1 MFTNSINHLQKNIHS
16 TFLNRITIITLF
28 ISIFYSLNTLYFQS
42 IGKGISIY
50 SGLYQITVQSHIV
63 EILLLLVGIFILL
76 GWPFLII
83 KNFYV
88 PYTSTLNLNIK
99 YNNNCLNKS
108 TVLSINKSDQYSLI
122 AIFSILGGS
131 LLMSSLDLLSM
142 YLSIEL
148 QSFALYI
155 LATLNKERLSATSA
169 GLKYFLLGS
178 LSSCFILLGS
188 AIIYS
193 YTGLTQF
200 EAINTLMSVPYSSS
214 LESMPNFT
222 SLLVEGSE
230 KVPDLSFSAHLNSI
244 NSNKFESNI
253 QIHLIEGLQETLNIN
268 KAFTIGLIIIIIGF
282 LFKISAAPFYQWAPD
297 VYDGTPTIVTV
308 WLTIIVK
315 LTILI
320 FLQGLIEYT
329 LPDSVSSFALIK
341 FLIENLPTG
350 ITETATFSDF
360 SVFTGKINN
369 RFDASLMQ
377 LQSIWPSLSI
387 YAKGNTP
394 EASTAFLLPSVQV
407 GPEQIKNLLLISSLL
422 SLLIGTIA
430 GLSQIKVKRLLAF
443 SSISHVGFLLLAL
456 GIYTQKS
463 IDSFFFYLIQYS
475 VTSLNIF
482 LILLAFGYLL
492 TQSDKY
498 KYFTN
503 SKIETDFIG
512 QAITTH
518 SFREAIVRAGDAEGI
533 ENIDIKN
540 DLEYSKSKFRAENTD
555 DNTDINYLIELKGQ
569 LYNNPVLSISFAI
582 CLFSMAGIP
591 PLIGF
596 FSKQFVLF
604 SSIEN
609 GNNFLS
615 IVAILVSVISASYYL
630 KLIKITFFD
639 SLVSIPYPSPVD
651 QEGKGAS
658 AYPPMEE
665 LDSLVTSDTLGP
677 IVTSTVALKQAME
690 GVTASS
696 EKVGLSS
703 TILIPNVKES
713 LKQVQGGVAM
723 LLRKREVYW
732 NISNMHSYLVAI
744 LTFLILFFFLDPS
757 ILLNGTQL
765 ISLTIF
771 NI

>member
-1 MFTNSINHLQKNIHS
+1 
-16 TFLNRITIITLF
+16 
-28 ISIFYSLNTLYFQS
+28 
-42 IGKGISIY
+42 
-50 SGLYQITVQSHIV
+50 
-63 EILLLLVGIFILL
+63 
-76 GWPFLII
+76 
-83 KNFYV
+83 
-88 PYTSTLNLNIK
+88 
-99 YNNNCLNKS
+99 
-108 TVLSINKSDQYSLI
+108 
-122 AIFSILGGS
+122 
-131 LLMSSLDLLSM
+131 
-142 YLSIEL
+142 
-148 QSFALYI
+148 
-155 LATLNKERLSATSA
+155 
-169 GLKYFLLGS
+169 
-178 LSSCFILLGS
+178 
-188 AIIYS
+188 
-193 YTGLTQF
+193 
-200 EAINTLMSVPYSSS
+200 
-214 LESMPNFT
+214 
-222 SLLVEGSE
+222 
-230 KVPDLSFSAHLNSI
+230 
-244 NSNKFESNI
+244 
-253 QIHLIEGLQETLNIN
+253 
-268 KAFTIGLIIIIIGF
+268 
-282 LFKISAAPFYQWAPD
+282 
-297 VYDGTPTIVTV
+297 
-308 WLTIIVK
+308 
-315 LTILI
+315 
-320 FLQGLIEYT
+320 
-329 LPDSVSSFALIK
+329 
-341 FLIENLPTG
+341 
-350 ITETATFSDF
+350 
-360 SVFTGKINN
+360 
-369 RFDASLMQ
+369 
-377 LQSIWPSLSI
+377 
-387 YAKGNTP
+387 
-394 EASTAFLLPSVQV
+394 
-407 GPEQIKNLLLISSLL
+407 
-422 SLLIGTIA
+422 
-430 GLSQIKVKRLLAF
+430 
-443 SSISHVGFLLLAL
+443 LAL

-723 LLRKREVYW
+723 LLRKRLVY
-732 NISNMHSYLVAI
+732 
-744 LTFLILFFFLDPS
+744 
-757 ILLNGTQL
+757 
-765 ISLTIF
+765 
-771 NI
+771 

>member
-16 TFLNRITIITLF
+16 TYINRITIITLLY
-28 ISIFYSLNTLYFQS
+28 SILYTFNTLYFQS
-42 IGKGISIY
+42 IGKGISLY
-50 SGLYQITVQSHIV
+50 NGLYQTTVQSHLI
-63 EILLLLVGIFILL
+63 EILLLIVGISILL
-76 GWPFLII
+76 SWPYLLDRSWP
-83 KNFYV
+83 KNGLSS
-88 PYTSTLNLNIK
+88 PQQMQGLALQPP
-99 YNNNCLNKS
+99 KS
-108 TVLSINKSDQYSLI
+108 QSVELGQISKSDQYSLI

-155 LATLNKERLSATSA
+155 LASLNKDKLSATSA

-200 EAINTLMSVPYSSS
+200 EALNTLLSVPFYNDMAY
-214 LESMPNFT
+214 LTLPCDIGT
-222 SLLVEGSE
+222 
-230 KVPDLSFSAHLNSI
+230 I
-244 NSNKFESNI
+244 NKTNL
-253 QIHLIEGLQETLNIN
+253 LIEGSRLIEMLDIN

-308 WLTIIVK
+308 WLTIVVK

-320 FLQGLIEYT
+320 FLQGLIEFT
-329 LPDSVSSFALIK
+329 IPDSTSL
-341 FLIENLPTG
+341 
-350 ITETATFSDF
+350 
-360 SVFTGKINN
+360 INN
-369 RFDASLMQ
+369 YVVSLISQ
-377 LQSIWPSLSI
+377 EESSVLSNLVS
-387 YAKGNTP
+387 YFGS
-394 EASTAFLLPSVQV
+394 EAAAGLNVGSV
-407 GPEQIKNLLLISSLL
+407 QIKNLLLISSLL
-422 SLLIGTIA
+422 SLLVGTIA

-463 IDSFFFYLIQYS
+463 VDSFIFYLVQYS
-475 VTSLNIF
+475 ITSLNIF

-492 TQSDKY
+492 YSQVSPC
-498 KYFTN
+498 FTLGAAD
-503 SKIETDFIG
+503 E
-512 QAITTH
+512 
-518 SFREAIVRAGDAEGI
+518 EAISQAQEKEASASIRSAVDQGT
-533 ENIDIKN
+533 K
-540 DLEYSKSKFRAENTD
+540 
-555 DNTDINYLIELKGQ
+555 DINYLIELKGQ
-569 LYNNPVLSISFAI
+569 LHKNPLLSISLAI

-630 KLIKITFFD
+630 KLIKITFFSPDNKQEED
-639 SLVSIPYPSPVD
+639 SY
-651 QEGKGAS
+651 
-658 AYPPMEE
+658 
-665 LDSLVTSDTLGP
+665 
-677 IVTSTVALKQAME
+677 
-690 GVTASS
+690 
-696 EKVGLSS
+696 GLSS
-703 TILIPNVKES
+703 YYA
-713 LKQVQGGVAM
+713 VAER
-723 LLRKREVYW
+723 LYLS
-732 NISNMHSYLVAI
+732 NIHSYIIAI
-744 LTFLILFFFLDPS
+744 LTFLILFFFLYPS

-771 NI
+771 NL